1 VFFPLLA
8 PVSDVASLE
17 IPLYLPSEMTE
28 GHELCGVHG
37 RKWYIA
43 SVETKN
49 TAVMTTMRRATIV
62 NSYVDKMMK
71 ESHERC
77 FWN

>member
-1 VFFPLLA
+1 
-8 PVSDVASLE
+8 
-17 IPLYLPSEMTE
+17 
-28 GHELCGVHG
+28 
-37 RKWYIA
+37 
-43 SVETKN
+43 
-49 TAVMTTMRRATIV
+49 MRRATIV